1 MEKYDF
7 LKNNLSIATR
17 AHLALEARLARPR
30 RREVLH
36 EERQLAARA
45 VGGEE
50 RRLLRPEPRAELG
63 AVGRELD
70 GVLEGRG
77 GDGVGLDD
85 WVQVCFNGKQHRKP
99 V

>member
-1 MEKYDF
+1 MIIITSPD
-7 LKNNLSIATR
+7 
-17 AHLALEARLARPR
+17 LALEARLARPR

-36 EERQLAARA
+36 VERQLAAGA

-50 RRLLRPEPRAELG
+50 GGLLRPEPRAELG
-63 AVGRELD
+63 AVGRKLD

-77 GDGVGLDD
+77 GDRVLLDD
-85 WVQVCFNGKQHRKP
+85 WVRVCVDGKQYRKP